1 MISPLRLMMPAN
13 GNKPPYLALTS
24 SWHDVKDELFLR
36 EYVDSDKAAEIIS
49 LVNQEKAL
57 IAKRIELFSSLKK
70 DVAAVIENLT
80 KAEINAHLLQKYP
93 EEFL

>member
-1 MISPLRLMMPAN
+1 MNSPLRLMMPAN
-13 GNKPPYLALTS
+13 GNKPPYLALTF
-24 SWHDVKDELFLR
+24 SWQDVNNELFLK

-80 KAEINAHLLQKYP
+80 KAEIKAHLLQKYP